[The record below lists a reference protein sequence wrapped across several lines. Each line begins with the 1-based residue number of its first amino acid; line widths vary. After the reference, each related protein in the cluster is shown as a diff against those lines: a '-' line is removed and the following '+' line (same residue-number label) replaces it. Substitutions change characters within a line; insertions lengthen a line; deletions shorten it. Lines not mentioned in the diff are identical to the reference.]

1 MAPVLQD
8 DRARQGRKGRPVLT
22 VLVASLVL
30 VGIALIATLLWSG
43 SSSRDSASRN
53 GAQEATTGSVTGLG
67 TASSSNTSGT
77 PAGNPAYPAPATP
90 SANPSADR

>member
-8 DRARQGRKGRPVLT
+8 DRARQGRKGRQVLT

-43 SSSRDSASRN
+43 SSSRDSAGRN
-53 GAQEATTGSVTGLG
+53 GAREATTGSVTGSG
-67 TASSSNTSGT
+67 AASSSNTSGT

-90 SANPSADR
+90 SANPSAGR